1 MPDFW
6 DAMSPF
12 YLRLPTPVPPFPG
25 LTADLVGA
33 GLLAGVGGLAVV
45 HGTGMYMTQRR
56 RRAATR
62 REVAARAGGAGE
74 GVAVEAPAVEEPAPP
89 EVEAPADVEGPMP
102 PEASAPLPEIQAP
115 AEVEAPAV
123 EEPALP
129 EIQAPAE
136 VEAPMPP
143 EASAPLPDADVT
155 DPEAPEPPDIHTADQ
170 PEVR

>member
-33 GLLAGVGGLAVV
+33 GLMAGVGGLAVV
-45 HGTGMYMTQRR
+45 HGTGMYVTQRR

-74 GVAVEAPAVEEPAPP
+74 GVAVEAPVVVEPALP
-89 EVEAPADVEGPMP
+89 ETEAPADVVAPMQ
-102 PEASAPLPEIQAP
+102 PEVPAPLPEAEGP
-115 AEVEAPAV
+115 ADVV
-123 EEPALP
+123 
-129 EIQAPAE
+129 
-136 VEAPMPP
+136 APMPP
-143 EASAPLPDADVT
+143 EALAPPDADVT
-155 DPEAPEPPDIHTADQ
+155 DPEAPEPPDLHAADQ